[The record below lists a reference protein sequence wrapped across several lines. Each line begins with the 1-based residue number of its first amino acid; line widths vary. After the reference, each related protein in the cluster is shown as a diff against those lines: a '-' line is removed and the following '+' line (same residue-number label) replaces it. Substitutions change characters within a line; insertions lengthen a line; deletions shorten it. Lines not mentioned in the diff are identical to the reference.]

1 MRLRD
6 LIETSSAGATGSG
19 NIATVL
25 PSAHAKPKSKKNKYG
40 APKANQIT
48 TPNGTVKNA
57 LDVNTNIFGGMLK
70 R

>member
-6 LIETSSAGATGSG
+6 LIETSSAGSTSSG

-25 PSAHAKPKSKKNKYG
+25 PGAYSKPKAKKNKYG
-40 APKANQIT
+40 APKANQLT
-48 TPNGTVKNA
+48 NPDGTIKNA
-57 LDVNTNIFGGMLK
+57 LDVNTNIFGGTLK

>member
-6 LIETSSAGATGSG
+6 LIETSSAGSTSSG

-25 PSAHAKPKSKKNKYG
+25 PGAYSKPKAKKTES
-40 APKANQIT
+40 P
-48 TPNGTVKNA
+48 
-57 LDVNTNIFGGMLK
+57 NIFNSPIK